1 MTLKQ
6 FIYNLN
12 DFVKENPETLDMQLL
27 VPSDSEGNS
36 FYPPFLITPLKGFYD
51 GIRFISY
58 EDYEYLSINNDQT
71 NAVAIV

>member
-6 FIYNLN
+6 FIENL
-12 DFVKENPETLDMQLL
+12 
-27 VPSDSEGNS
+27 
-36 FYPPFLITPLKGFYD
+36 FYD

-58 EDYEYLSINNDQT
+58 EDYEYLSINIDQT